1 MTQEITLRAV
11 EVSDIGVFFEHQ
23 IDPVAIQMMAFPSTD
38 PTDRAAFVEKWSG
51 ILGDRT
57 VAARTVVVAGRVAGY
72 VVSFDRLG
80 RREVGYW
87 IGRDSWGKGV
97 ATGALR
103 SFLDEFSRRPLHAR
117 TSKDHLASLRVLAKC
132 GFVVVAEETSA
143 NAQGEQIEEFI
154 LELR

>member
-1 MTQEITLRAV
+1 MNP
-11 EVSDIGVFFEHQ
+11 EVSLRDVVPADIPVFFEHQ
-23 IDPVAIQMMAFPSTD
+23 VDPVAIQMMAFPSKD
-38 PTDRAAFVEKWSG
+38 PADRAAFVEKWSA
-51 ILGDRT
+51 ILGDHA

-72 VVSFDRLG
+72 VASFDRLG
-80 RREVGYW
+80 RREVCYW
-87 IGRDSWGKGV
+87 IGRDFWGNGV

-103 SFLDEFSRRPLHAR
+103 SFLDEFARRPLHAR

-143 NAQGEQIEEFI
+143 NAHGEQIGEFV